1 LTVIIPLPDVSV
13 RLVTLHYRADVDLG
27 LHGRAAIVTGA
38 SRGIGR
44 HIALGLA
51 AEGCQVLLCA
61 RDAVALEA
69 VADETGGAGVAF
81 VVDVTQPAAAT
92 VIVEACEASFGRV
105 DIVVNNA
112 GAASPKPLAELTAED
127 WQAGLELNFLAA
139 ARLSVAAVPAMRAA
153 RWGRLVHVA
162 SISGREPDPL
172 FAPYSA
178 AKAALLNLSTA
189 LSRAFAPDGIL
200 SSCVV
205 PGVTI
210 TELVEANA
218 LASAERTDRTPE
230 EIMERMLARHD
241 VAAGRFGRPEE
252 VAAAVVFLASEQASW
267 ITGAT
272 LEVDGGTLRA
282 T

>member
-1 LTVIIPLPDVSV
+1 
-13 RLVTLHYRADVDLG
+13 VDLG
-27 LHGRAAIVTGA
+27 LQDRAAIVTGA

-44 HIALGLA
+44 QVAVGLA
-51 AEGCQVLLCA
+51 AEGCRVLLCA
-61 RDAVALEA
+61 RDPDALAAVAAEL
-69 VADETGGAGVAF
+69 DGAGVAMPVDITDPTAADA
-81 VVDVTQPAAAT
+81 VVAECQRV
-92 VIVEACEASFGRV
+92 FGRV
-105 DIVVNNA
+105 DIVINNA
-112 GAASPKPLAELTAED
+112 GAAVAKPLAELTASD
-127 WQAGLELNFLAA
+127 WQVGLDVNFLAA
-139 ARLSVAAVPAMRAA
+139 ARLSVAAAPVMRAA

-189 LSRAFAPDGIL
+189 LSQAFAQDGVL

-218 LASAERTDRTPE
+218 LASADRSGATVDE
-230 EIMERMLARHD
+230 VMARMLAKHD
-241 VAAGRFGRPEE
+241 VAAGRFGTPEE

-272 LEVDGGTLRA
+272 LEVDGGTLRSV
-282 T
+282 

>member
-1 LTVIIPLPDVSV
+1 
-13 RLVTLHYRADVDLG
+13 VDLG

-51 AEGCQVLLCA
+51 AEGCRVLLCA
-61 RDAVALEA
+61 RDRDALAAVQAEVGDGAVAYR
-69 VADETGGAGVAF
+69 
-81 VVDVTQPAAAT
+81 VDVTDPLTAAAM
-92 VIVEACEASFGRV
+92 VAECQRAFGRL

-112 GAASPKPLAELTAED
+112 GGASPKPLPELTGDD
-127 WQAGLELNFLAA
+127 WQVGLELNFLAA
-139 ARLSVAAVPAMRAA
+139 ARLSVAAVPVMRAA
-153 RWGRLVHVA
+153 GWGRLVHVA

-189 LSRAFAPDGIL
+189 LSQAYAADGVL

-218 LASAERTDRTPE
+218 LATAERKGIGASE
-230 EIMERMLARHD
+230 VMAQMLAKHR

-252 VAAAVVFLASEQASW
+252 IAAAVVFLASEQASW

-272 LEVDGGTLRA
+272 VEVDGGTLRS